1 MQQVKSYQLRP
12 DQPFNLDLT
21 LQSGQAFRWTY
32 DGTWWIGYISTDV
45 IHIHQ
50 NSTILTYYGTTEDII
65 VRYFSLDQNLSAIY
79 DILSIDHVMKQAIT
93 SARGLR
99 LIRQEPWECI
109 VCHICSNRSQRIS
122 ATDRITRIAEVLGT
136 AITIDNELFFL
147 FPTPSDIINA
157 SSYQIRN
164 CNLGHST
171 HLHLIH
177 LAELFVLNQEWVHL
191 LNKGTYHNLIQALHK
206 IGGVSKNA
214 AEYIA
219 FSAFGA
225 LEAFPVDSHIR
236 DLFTALYLKDRIIR
250 YPDQQA
256 RDHIIQ
262 QEAQAMFGCY
272 AAYAF
277 EYLFM
282 TQDILKD
289 LVKTNDNEH

>member
-1 MQQVKSYQLRP
+1 MQEVKSYQLRP

-21 LQSGQAFRWTY
+21 LSSGQAFRWTH
-32 DGTWWIGYISTDV
+32 DGTWWIGYIYNDI
-45 IHIHQ
+45 IHIRQ
-50 NSTILTYYGTTEDII
+50 NGITLTYYGSNEDVI
-65 VRYFSLDQNLSAIY
+65 VRYFSLDQDLSTIY
-79 DILSIDHVMKQAIT
+79 DTISIDNVMKQAIT

-99 LIRQEPWECI
+99 LIRQDPWECM
-109 VCHICSNRSQRIS
+109 VCHICSNRSQRTS

-136 AITIDNELFFL
+136 PATIDHDLFFL
-147 FPTPSDIINA
+147 FPTPFDIINA

-177 LAELFVLNQEWVHL
+177 LADLFVTNQEWLQQLYRFPYQNLVH
-191 LNKGTYHNLIQALHK
+191 ALHK

-214 AEYIA
+214 SEYIA

-225 LEAFPVDSHIR
+225 LEAFPVDGHIR
-236 DLFTALYLKDRIIR
+236 DIFRVLYLKDRTIR

-256 RDHIIQ
+256 QNHIIQ
-262 QEAQAMFGCY
+262 QEAQARFGRY

-282 TQDILKD
+282 TQDILKEF
-289 LVKTNDNEH
+289 V